1 MIMKKFI
8 WCVAVCAAM
17 FTSCLSD
24 VESFEPQ
31 VESEGF
37 KASFEEMSSRAYLD
51 EDDYCRW
58 ELGDAAS
65 VFMQNDLNS
74 KFESTQGDVVITNL
88 ALAETPSGSASLA
101 LADNYAI
108 FPYMKEN
115 SIDKDGVLYSM
126 LPAEQTY
133 DASKVAMNNAIMVSK
148 CAVDQKLFGFKN
160 SCALIK
166 FYVKKYSATVPA
178 VKVNKIDVLSFA
190 NNLAGKVSIPT
201 ANDNYTAKVI
211 ENGSKAISLTGC
223 DAAGEISHE
232 EFTEFVMA
240 IPAGTYAAQDLT
252 VSIDTDVEEL
262 DYVVTIPKKYVLPR
276 SKYVEL
282 KVVLGGKS
290 VEILDDVEAKDR
302 AIMCDVPK
310 VLAQNFDISAE
321 IEYDYEV
328 PVGDFVINGNGKTY
342 NFVSTQKDKY
352 IFTTFT
358 THQSG
363 IIGVTPPRVT
373 VNQLNITGELRTT
386 CMGVYHKA
394 TKEQG
399 LFDTEWNNVN
409 VLNNKILPY
418 TDSSIKR
425 IGSAVC
431 VYGKAVLNDCN
442 VYGTELSGSD
452 FAKSLPQYESWSDMP
467 IYDMACTNSSSTYI
481 HGGKIGK
488 MYAWEQAKIYVQDDA
503 EVTEIYSTA
512 IDAGS
517 LGLIF
522 IDNASVTTLYYLPAN
537 NATEHGLNADCSSV
551 SKQYNP
557 RLQIT
562 ANAKIGVLEFQ
573 DRYIVSS
580 ETKENLFDAA
590 YWANVKI
597 NPNAQIDKVIVG
609 TEEMTLEDFID
620 KYSIQSI

>member
-24 VESFEPQ
+24 VEPFEPQ

-51 EDDYCRW
+51 GDDYCRW

-133 DASKVAMNNAIMVSK
+133 DANKVAMNNAIMVSK
-148 CAVDQKLFGFKN
+148 CAADQKLFGFKN

-178 VKVNKIDVLSFA
+178 VKVNKIGVFSTA

-201 ANDNYTAKVI
+201 ANDDYTAKVI
-211 ENGSKAISLTGC
+211 ANGSKTISMTGC

-232 EFTEFVMA
+232 KFTEFVMA

-252 VSIDTDVEEL
+252 VYIVTDVDDL
-262 DYVVTIPKKYVLPR
+262 NYVVTIPKKYVLPR

-282 KVVLGGKS
+282 KVMLGGTLI
-290 VEILDDVEAKDR
+290 EIEEDKEDAER

-310 VLAQNFDISAE
+310 ILAQNFDYAVD
-321 IEYDYEV
+321 IEYDYEI
-328 PVGDFVINGNGKTY
+328 PTGDLVINGNNKTY
-342 NFVSTQKDKY
+342 TFKTRDLQHY

-358 THQSG
+358 THRSG
-363 IIGVTPPRVT
+363 TSLPTNSPDEASKVT
-373 VNQLNITGELRTT
+373 VNDLNIRGELRAT
-386 CMGVYHKA
+386 CMGVYEKPS
-394 TKEQG
+394 TKNQG
-399 LFDTEWNNVN
+399 GFDTEWNNVTVIDN
-409 VLNNKILPY
+409 AVLPY
-418 TDSSIKR
+418 SDSEIKR
-425 IGSAVC
+425 IGAAVC
-431 VYGKAVLNDCN
+431 VYGRAVLNNCK
-442 VYGTELSGSD
+442 VTGTHLSTSD
-452 FAKSLPQYESWSDMP
+452 LAKSSPEYNTSWQTIDYFDMG
-467 IYDMACTNSSSTYI
+467 CTNSSKTYLNNTVVGRI
-481 HGGKIGK
+481 HG
-488 MYAWEQAKIYVQDDA
+488 WEQSYIYVQNG
-503 EVTEIYSTA
+503 STVDY
-512 IDAGS
+512 IHTITISTGN
-517 LGLIF
+517 LGLLQIDGATVKEVDIDPSGTYNPSLKVTASATIGTLRF
-522 IDNASVTTLYYLPAN
+522 IDNMKS
-537 NATEHGLNADCSSV
+537 TETEA
-551 SKQYNP
+551 
-557 RLQIT
+557 
-562 ANAKIGVLEFQ
+562 
-573 DRYIVSS
+573 
-580 ETKENLFDAA
+580 NLFDAA

-597 NPNAQIDKVIVG
+597 NPAAKIGKVYVG